1 MIGVARVV
9 VRRRV
14 VVIGM
19 TLVGDARHR
28 LAVVPARGVGLVRG
42 ARHIGAVVV
51 VGIPGRSPTG
61 RVFLGVRENATECD
75 DQALPWNA
83 RVHQLVKEQDRWSQ
97 VVNTCSTGL
106 HDERC
111 GLSNFERAAVGARWC
126 VDDQQLIF
134 FGRGNGFRG
143 GIEGLDADG
152 RGRTVLLAY
161 PLFMWIALAVETVYD
176 VSPD

>member
-61 RVFLGVRENATECD
+61 RVFLGVR
-75 DQALPWNA
+75 LVVVA
-83 RVHQLVKEQDRWSQ
+83 RLAVVRLRLGRRRLVGFRLVVIGDRDRRG
-97 VVNTCSTGL
+97 VVPV
-106 HDERC
+106 
-111 GLSNFERAAVGARWC
+111 AAVVAVAVVVARRQVDAEVTDGAR
-126 VDDQQLIF
+126 QP
-134 FGRGNGFRG
+134 
-143 GIEGLDADG
+143 
-152 RGRTVLLAY
+152 VLCG
-161 PLFMWIALAVETVYD
+161 TR
-176 VSPD
+176 